1 MRPTGNRLG
10 PGPDVRA
17 PVHQPLAHRGL
28 PQSLEDR
35 PESQKITVTNR
46 RPTLGGRGPA
56 QRGGPGL
63 MNLRKKSRMEPD
75 LPAEAAGLTNTELRV
90 LRHSPAPGHGVRCV
104 PGLGRTPGP

>member
-1 MRPTGNRLG
+1 
-10 PGPDVRA
+10 
-17 PVHQPLAHRGL
+17 
-28 PQSLEDR
+28 
-35 PESQKITVTNR
+35 
-46 RPTLGGRGPA
+46 
-56 QRGGPGL
+56 